1 VIATGMAAILF
12 QKAEVR
18 LFQKAESRF
27 QMQATSARERCLNAP
42 EGTVHDIRLA
52 IRSLRATPI
61 VTLVAI
67 LSLALGIGANTAIFS
82 LIDSLI
88 LRSLPVAQPQR
99 LAVISD
105 GRAIKGGF
113 IAGWTFGIWD
123 QIRRRAGAFDGACA
137 WTTERFNLAQGG
149 GETQPVDGIYA
160 SGDYFSVLG
169 VEAMLGRTFAAA
181 DDVPGGGKDGPV
193 AVISYAL
200 WQRRFGGAASIVGTP
215 LVIERVP
222 FTIVG
227 VMPPSFFGTDIG
239 RAADVALPFST
250 EPLVRGKD
258 SRFSLERG
266 FYGLTVLLR
275 LKPTQSVDDA
285 TGIMRTLQPQIREA
299 ARPSTL
305 PPLAQ
310 KEFMKDA
317 FTVLPAWSGISRLR
331 TRYQQPLVAVLV
343 VVGLVLLIACAN
355 LANLQLARA
364 AARRHELSVRL
375 ALGASRWRLI
385 RQWLV
390 ESLLLSSVGSALGL
404 LFASWFSRALVAQL
418 STATN
423 HVYLDLSIDWRV
435 LAFTAAIA
443 VATAIVFGTIPA
455 WRAAR
460 VAPNEAL
467 KEQGR
472 GTSGDARVNLSSGLV
487 VAQVAL
493 SLVIVVA
500 AGLFVRTF
508 EKLATLP
515 LGFDSDRVLL
525 VNVNAARTRVVPGER
540 LAFFDRL
547 MREAGAVPGVAT
559 SAASLLTPVGGN
571 GMVEMLRLS
580 DAPASFEVMRNGK
593 LADNAS
599 YANYITPRFFAAYG
613 TPLKV
618 GRDFDERDTAGA
630 PPAIIVNETF
640 VRKFV
645 SGRNP
650 IGATIAFERGRDMP
664 ALKTIVGVVGDAV
677 YNGLRSE
684 AVPVAY
690 SPLAQFDFPGMIP
703 SDMTIAVRAA
713 TPSPMRLA
721 RSVGA
726 ALTAADS
733 DLVFTFRPMTDQ
745 VSASLTQERLVAML
759 AGFFGALALLLAGLG
774 LYGVTSYAVNRRR
787 TEIGIRMALGAAP
800 AGVVRLVLARVT
812 LLVGI
817 GVLVGAGVSVWAA
830 TFVAALL
837 YGLEPRDP
845 LTLAGAAVVLGTVGA
860 LAAWLPAY
868 RASRIDPAAV
878 LRES

>member
-1 VIATGMAAILF
+1 
-12 QKAEVR
+12 
-18 LFQKAESRF
+18 
-27 QMQATSARERCLNAP
+27 
-42 EGTVHDIRLA
+42 VHDIRLA
-52 IRSLRATPI
+52 VRSLRATPI
-61 VTLVAI
+61 VTFVAI

-88 LRSLPVAQPQR
+88 LRALPVAEPQR

-105 GRAIKGGF
+105 ARGINGGF
-113 IAGWTFGIWD
+113 TAAWTFGIWD
-123 QIRRRAGAFDGACA
+123 QIRRRAEPFDGAFA
-137 WTTERFNLAQGG
+137 WTSERFNLAQGG

-169 VEAMLGRTFAAA
+169 VQAMLGRTFTAA
-181 DDVPGGGKDGPV
+181 DDRQGGGKDGPV

-200 WQRRFGGAASIVGTP
+200 WQRRFGGAASVIGTP
-215 LVIERVP
+215 LIVERVP

-227 VMPPSFFGTDIG
+227 VMPASFFGTDIG
-239 RAADVALPFST
+239 RAADVALPINT
-250 EPLVRGKD
+250 EPLIRGRD

-266 FYGLTVLLR
+266 FYGLTVLVR
-275 LKPTQSVDDA
+275 LKPGQSVDDA
-285 TGIMRTLQPQIREA
+285 TAILRGLQPQIREA

-310 KEFMKDA
+310 KEFLTDA
-317 FTVLPAWSGISRLR
+317 FTALPAWSGISRLR
-331 TRYQQPLVAVLV
+331 ARYQQPLAAVFV

-375 ALGASRWRLI
+375 ALGASRWRLV
-385 RQWLV
+385 RQWLA
-390 ESLLLSSVGSALGL
+390 ESLVLSSVGAALGL

-423 HVYLDLSIDWRV
+423 RVSLDLSIDWR
-435 LAFTAAIA
+435 LLTFTAAIA
-443 VATAIVFGTIPA
+443 IATAILFGTLPA

-460 VAPNEAL
+460 VAPIEAL

-472 GTSGDARVNLSSGLV
+472 GTSSDARVSLSSGLV

-525 VNVNAARTRVVPGER
+525 VNVSAARTRVAPGER

-547 MREAGAVPGVAT
+547 MHEAGAVPGVAT

-571 GMVEMLRLS
+571 GLVEMLRLS

-593 LADNAS
+593 LADNAA
-599 YANYITPRFFAAYG
+599 YANYVSPRFFAAYG
-613 TPLKV
+613 TPLKA
-618 GRDFDERDTAGA
+618 GREFDERDAAGA
-630 PPAIIVNETF
+630 PAAIIVNETF
-640 VRKFV
+640 VRKFLG
-645 SGRNP
+645 GRNP
-650 IGATIAFERGRDMP
+650 VGAAIAFERGRDKP
-664 ALKTIVGVVGDAV
+664 SLKTIVGVVGDAV

-684 AVPVAY
+684 AAPIAY
-690 SPLAQFDFPGMIP
+690 SPLAQLDFPGLIP
-703 SDMTIAVRAA
+703 SDVTITVRAS
-713 TPSPMRLA
+713 TRSPMLLA

-726 ALTAADS
+726 ALTAADR

-745 VSASLTQERLVAML
+745 ISASLTQERVVALL

-800 AGVVRLVLARVT
+800 RGVVRLVLARVT
-812 LLVGI
+812 WLVGI
-817 GVLVGAGVSVWAA
+817 GVVVGAGVSIWAA
-830 TFVAALL
+830 AFVKALL

-845 LTLAGAAVVLGTVGA
+845 ATLAGAAIVLATVGG
-860 LAAWLPAY
+860 LAGWLPAY
-868 RASRIDPAAV
+868 RASRIDPAEV